1 MGVGGGVGQERSLMT
16 CDGRWGSPDDQWGPH
31 DDGWD
36 PSHDRWG
43 ASDDGGGPPDDRWGF
58 SDDRWGPPVTG
69 GVPWGQVRPR
79 SDRRGWLAGPRPP
92 VSHGAM
98 RLQGWMWEMGI
109 SHFGFILNIDNT
121 QCCQPGDIIRLLIFL
136 WLHEGCSRKG
146 ETGSKNTDLNGEK
159 GGFQPTLGNNQ
170 ELLRQQTPERFW
182 RWKPWTCW
190 ESLSICAGN
199 LYLSQ
204 PLYVCLWK
212 LMTLRTFTVNSLQAG
227 DSLEAGILCH

>member
-1 MGVGGGVGQERSLMT
+1 MSQILHEACLHGKHYSLFFQKFKFSGNSSFLFAKSG
-16 CDGRWGSPDDQWGPH
+16 DSRVQHRWDHIIEVFESFDF
-31 DDGWD
+31 
-36 PSHDRWG
+36 SLVRW
-43 ASDDGGGPPDDRWGF
+43 SWKVLKL
-58 SDDRWGPPVTG
+58 S
-69 GVPWGQVRPR
+69 
-79 SDRRGWLAGPRPP
+79 
-92 VSHGAM
+92 
-98 RLQGWMWEMGI
+98 
-109 SHFGFILNIDNT
+109 
-121 QCCQPGDIIRLLIFL
+121 CDIIRLLIFL